1 MRRRLMLAPAQE
13 DAEINMTPMLDVVFI
28 MLIFFIV
35 STSFVREAGIDVNRP
50 SAESS
55 EAQTKAAVM
64 VAISEDN
71 EIWLDRKVIDVRMVR
86 PTIERMRAE
95 QADLSVVVQADEVAT
110 TGKLVALLD
119 QLRLAK
125 VNYTVS
131 TVEADN

>member
-1 MRRRLMLAPAQE
+1 MRRRLQLAVPQE

-35 STSFVREAGIDVNRP
+35 STSFVRESGIDVNRP

-55 EAQTKAAVM
+55 EAQTQAAVM
-64 VAISEDN
+64 VALSAEN
-71 EIWLDRKVIDVRMVR
+71 EIWLDRKVIDVRMLR
-86 PTIERMRAE
+86 PVIERLRAE
-95 QADLSVVVQADEVAT
+95 QADISVVVQADTEAT
-110 TGKLVALLD
+110 TGHLVALLD

-131 TVEADN
+131 TVEGAQ